1 MGHRFNPKHVERLL
15 NEERQKL
22 LPPETILERL
32 GVEPSHVVADIG
44 CGPGYFSLPLAQMS
58 RAVYGVDVSAEMLD
72 LLARRAAEAGVCN
85 VESIQAAAE
94 HIPLPDASVDRM
106 LCAFVLHE
114 VDDLKQT
121 LAEFNRL
128 LKPEGRLMVIEWEK
142 KSMDMGPPVSERID
156 MAELTSLVEDAGFHT
171 KCWQPN
177 PYHYIILARR

>member
-22 LPPETILERL
+22 LPPEMILERL

-85 VESIQAAAE
+85 VESIQAPAE

-106 LCAFVLHE
+106 LCAFVL
-114 VDDLKQT
+114 Q
-121 LAEFNRL
+121 
-128 LKPEGRLMVIEWEK
+128 
-142 KSMDMGPPVSERID
+142 SM
-156 MAELTSLVEDAGFHT
+156 T
-171 KCWQPN
+171 
-177 PYHYIILARR
+177 